1 MASQITSLTIVYS
14 AVCSGADQ
22 RKHQSSCE
30 FPAQRASNAENISI
44 WWRHDDDAILV
55 SVECSVPDAFFLFCL
70 VSVSEDFAHSPQSY
84 IPVICLGQT
93 NHTTTP
99 KWKQK
104 ILTKSTVKWHISKPK
119 HNTTRPWGYWWR
131 NSGVLAMELRLCCTN
146 PSIYIADTV
155 CTDISMVQ
163 YKTITSIVLAHLLC
177 DILFCTKHW
186 LVICELAAYNKFCEN
201 IEAVY
206 WKTIS
211 IIGVCYT
218 EHGHMLAVITFMIA
232 SWFCSSVS

>member
-1 MASQITSLTIVYS
+1 
-14 AVCSGADQ
+14 
-22 RKHQSSCE
+22 
-30 FPAQRASNAENISI
+30 
-44 WWRHDDDAILV
+44 
-55 SVECSVPDAFFLFCL
+55 
-70 VSVSEDFAHSPQSY
+70 
-84 IPVICLGQT
+84 
-93 NHTTTP
+93 
-99 KWKQK
+99 
-104 ILTKSTVKWHISKPK
+104 
-119 HNTTRPWGYWWR
+119 
-131 NSGVLAMELRLCCTN
+131 MELRLCCTN

-186 LVICELAAYNKFCEN
+186 LVICELATHNKFCEN

-218 EHGHMLAVITFMIA
+218 EHGHMLAVITFYDSVMILLIRELMMLVHSRYSA
-232 SWFCSSVS
+232 VNLCSALFYVISSCSNVSRYRRTWMCMFCWYTCVFVSVCTQIYYQC